1 MLNIFIN
8 RADSDG
14 LSEQKRLEGLIT
26 RYKAMIPVIE
36 TTMVK
41 IDVYTKAY
49 SFREE
54 IKKVKD
60 LNYIFHDSHVLF
72 TKSILILQAR
82 KDGVKLTFLLS
93 LNQK

>member
-1 MLNIFIN
+1 MSIALVKCDLTLYINQNLFIT

-26 RYKAMIPVIE
+26 RYKALIPVIE

-41 IDVYTKAY
+41 IDIYTKAY

-54 IKKVKD
+54 IKKVKYNHFLID
-60 LNYIFHDSHVLF
+60 F
-72 TKSILILQAR
+72 TKCS
-82 KDGVKLTFLLS
+82 
-93 LNQK
+93 

>member
-1 MLNIFIN
+1 MFWLQHKLKDSSFLNAGLIF

-36 TTMVK
+36 STMVK
-41 IDVYTKAY
+41 IDIYTKAY

-54 IKKVKD
+54 INKVNTDIQSIICGFQD
-60 LNYIFHDSHVLF
+60 LL
-72 TKSILILQAR
+72 LI
-82 KDGVKLTFLLS
+82 
-93 LNQK
+93 